1 MPRIFDNISEHLS
14 SALKETLGLAHRAD
28 FCVGYFNLRGWKQVD
43 DKVQA
48 FEGGEGQCC
57 RLLVGMSIAPETE
70 LRRSLSEYNSKP
82 VDQGEAMNA
91 FPANLIIE
99 RGQVRTENSNKPHGF
114 GVLNPQTFAPF
125 PKHPVIAAFFRQI
138 GRADELGSGMRNLMN
153 YGKAYGGAD
162 PEMIEGDVFRIIV
175 KVPDGESS
183 SDIQGIQGKGS
194 TKSSEKM
201 TDPARLES
209 RLESRLAAKVVII
222 LQDQPSGKAA
232 LGG

>member
-1 MPRIFDNISEHLS
+1 MEVTEKTI
-14 SALKETLGLAHRAD
+14 KELVA
-28 FCVGYFNLRGWKQVD
+28 Q
-43 DKVQA
+43 
-48 FEGGEGQCC
+48 GEGTGLEFKAC
-57 RLLVGMSIAPETE
+57 RKRLN
-70 LRRSLSEYNSKP
+70 REY
-82 VDQGEAMNA
+82 MNA
-91 FPANLIIE
+91 FPAKLIIE
-99 RGQVRTENSNKPHGF
+99 RGRVRTENSNKPHGF
-114 GVLNPQTFAPF
+114 GVLNPQTFTPF
-125 PKHPVIAAFFRQI
+125 PKNPVIAAFFRQI